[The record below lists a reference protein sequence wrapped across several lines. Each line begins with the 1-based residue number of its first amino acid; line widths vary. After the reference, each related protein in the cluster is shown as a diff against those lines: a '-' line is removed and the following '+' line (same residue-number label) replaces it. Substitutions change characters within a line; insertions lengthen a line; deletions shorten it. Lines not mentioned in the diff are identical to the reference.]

1 MESGF
6 LDAFH
11 LRPDSVFS
19 VVLLISIFLFV
30 TAEVF
35 WVFKK
40 TVSPDSLKVPNQHFE
55 MIWSFIPAVVL
66 LLLTL
71 VYQKIALHAHGM

>member
-1 MESGF
+1 MESVF
-6 LDAFH
+6 SEILR

-35 WVFKK
+35 WVFRK
-40 TVSPDSLKVPNQHFE
+40 TVRPDALKVPDQHFE
-55 MIWSFIPAVVL
+55 VIWSFIPALVL

-71 VYQKIALHAHGM
+71 VYQKLAFVGHGM